1 MKYLLMIFTV
11 FFLAVHIATP
21 LRAIETPPVDELEVM
36 LKKIENNLR
45 VASAVTSVAKAKGEA
60 LVEQKVEEKKE
71 LQAELVV
78 ASEEL
83 KIVSE
88 KVEIFAT
95 RMVEVG
101 LDTTVS
107 VVNVNKEEAF
117 VFKGALYDEWLE
129 YKKNGGESEFEYYRL
144 YKK

>member
-71 LQAELVV
+71 LQEELVV

-107 VVNVNKEEAF
+107 IVNINEEETF

>member
-1 MKYLLMIFTV
+1 MIFTV

-21 LRAIETPPVDELEVM
+21 LRAIETPPIDELEVM

-71 LQAELVV
+71 LQEELVV

-88 KVEIFAT
+88 KVEVFAT
-95 RMVEVG
+95 RMIEVG

-107 VVNVNKEEAF
+107 VVNFKEEDNF

-129 YKKNGGESEFEYYRL
+129 YKKAGGESDFEYYRL

>member
-21 LRAIETPPVDELEVM
+21 LRAIETPPIDELEVM

-71 LQAELVV
+71 LQEELVV

-107 VVNVNKEEAF
+107 IVNINEEETF

>member
-1 MKYLLMIFTV
+1 MIFTV

-71 LQAELVV
+71 LQEELVV

-107 VVNVNKEEAF
+107 IVNINEEETF

>member
-1 MKYLLMIFTV
+1 MKNLLIVFTI
-11 FFLAVHIATP
+11 FFLAVHLAMP
-21 LRAIETPPVDELEVM
+21 LRAVETPPVDELEMM
-36 LKKIENNLR
+36 LKKLENNLK
-45 VASAVTSVAKAKGEA
+45 VASAVTSVAKAKGEE

-71 LQAELVV
+71 LKEDLVQ

-83 KIVSE
+83 KVVSE
-88 KVEIFAT
+88 KVEVFAL

-107 VVNVNKEEAF
+107 VVDTKKEDNF

-129 YKKNGGESEFEYYRL
+129 YKKAGGESDFEYYRL

>member
-1 MKYLLMIFTV
+1 MIFTV

-107 VVNVNKEEAF
+107 VVNVNEEEAF

>member
-107 VVNVNKEEAF
+107 VVNVNEEEAF

>member
-1 MKYLLMIFTV
+1 MIFTV

-107 VVNVNKEEAF
+107 VVNVNEEETF

>member
-1 MKYLLMIFTV
+1 MIFTV

-83 KIVSE
+83 KIASE

-107 VVNVNKEEAF
+107 VVNTNKEETF